1 MASKALI
8 TTVIE
13 LIVAFL
19 QNPDRPATLS
29 LPVNDLTTFGRSK
42 SSVTYTRNRV
52 RAFTKA
58 VLVERQTP
66 HLIEMK
72 VKVDGVWLP
81 SGETYQQQG
90 LQSLL
95 GVNIKSLKD
104 LGLGSLL
111 SMRTV
116 KPSGAAVS
124 KYYTTIRR
132 MVKGGI
138 MASAIAA
145 QSEPTA
151 SKPKGLL
158 HVRHEKQLAAAAK
171 PKAVIKPKPTGNKT
185 VTFGGLSVVIP
196 AADFAAT
203 KSAWSARAK
212 AVGCKSVAPTKAEL
226 VVRTVTYEALFC

>member
-52 RAFTKA
+52 RAFAKA
-58 VLVERQTP
+58 VLVERQSFG
-66 HLIEMK
+66 
-72 VKVDGVWLP
+72 D
-81 SGETYQQQG
+81 G
-90 LQSLL
+90 LQSLT

-132 MVKGGI
+132 MVKLGI
-138 MASAIAA
+138 MAGAIEA

-151 SKPKGLL
+151 SKPK
-158 HVRHEKQLAAAAK
+158 AAVKPKAVVKAVAK

-196 AADFAAT
+196 AADYAQT
-203 KSAWSARAK
+203 KSVWTARAQ